1 MLCYTFIALA
11 ARASHACTHFPSLTD
26 SRLIIISSLDQFPI
40 ERNAHGA
47 EQESGILVGPGA
59 GVESDMATG
68 DHLGRVPRMKHV
80 RSVTVHSRMRA

>member
-11 ARASHACTHFPSLTD
+11 ARHSPSLID
-26 SRLIIISSLDQFPI
+26 SRLIIISSSLDQFPM

-59 GVESDMATG
+59 GVEGDMATG
-68 DHLGRVPRMKHV
+68 DHLGRVPRVKHV
-80 RSVTVHSRMRA
+80 RPVTIYSRMRG